1 MTHIITTTQLQQ
13 EIGKISANIGK
24 NAYIV
29 TNKGKGR
36 MVLLPYFDGCD
47 RYLEDYM
54 EDYEMYSN
62 KDKLQKRLQKSLD
75 SGPSDLII

>member
-1 MTHIITTTQLQQ
+1 MSHIITTTQLQQ

-36 MVLLPYFDGCD
+36 IVLLPYFDGCD
-47 RYLEDYM
+47 SYLEDYM

-62 KDKLQKRLQKSLD
+62 KAELERQFKESLE
-75 SGPSDLII
+75 SGPSDLVI

>member
-1 MTHIITTTQLQQ
+1 MQQ

>member
-1 MTHIITTTQLQQ
+1 MQQ

-36 MVLLPYFDGCD
+36 MVPLPYFDGCD